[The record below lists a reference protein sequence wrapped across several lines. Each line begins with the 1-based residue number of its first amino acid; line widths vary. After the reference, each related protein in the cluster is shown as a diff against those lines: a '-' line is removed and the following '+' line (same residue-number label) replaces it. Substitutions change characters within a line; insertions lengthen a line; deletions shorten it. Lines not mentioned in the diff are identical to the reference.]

1 MIAYEL
7 NDLINI
13 TFNIPYNNA
22 ERINR
27 YNIYL
32 LNEDKIFTYIGNSQ
46 SNTYTINKSN
56 LPEYSE
62 YIFGVKAVNSEGYSL
77 LSVSNAI
84 KEFDCS
90 PRPLINYT
98 LNEDIIY
105 IWWEND
111 NPNIT
116 SFMVII
122 NDTIYYT
129 CNTYYEIKIPNI
141 ECNISVQ
148 MVISYYCIGSI
159 IIRINNEIINN
170 LSIIFFIVEPN
181 IELIKKSIDDNI
193 LYIDWICENATEC
206 NIKLNDNNYLNVIS
220 PMEFD
225 NLNECN
231 NTLIISASN
240 YYGVREL
247 QINFDLLP
255 SINNIRIENITKYLD
270 NFNLTFNIYSC
281 PDSNYSLEFYV
292 YLLYIVV

>member
-90 PRPLINYT
+90 PRPLFNYT

>member
-1 MIAYEL
+1 M
-7 NDLINI
+7 
-13 TFNIPYNNA
+13 
-22 ERINR
+22 
-27 YNIYL
+27 

-84 KEFDCS
+84 REFDCS
-90 PRPLINYT
+90 PRPPIYHEF
-98 LNEDIIY
+98 NEDIIY
-105 IWWEND
+105 IWWNND

-129 CNTYYEIKIPNI
+129 SNTYYEIKIPNI

-148 MVISYYCIGSI
+148 MIISYYCVGGI
-159 IIRINNEIINN
+159 IIRINNEIIDN
-170 LSIIFFIVEPN
+170 LSILFFIVEPN
-181 IELIKKSIDDNI
+181 IELIEKSIDDNI
-193 LYIDWICENATEC
+193 LYIDWICKNATEC
-206 NIKLNDNNYLNVIS
+206 NIKINDNNYLNVIS

-225 NLNECN
+225 NLYECN

-255 SINNIRIENITKYLD
+255 IINNIKIENITKYLD
-270 NFNLTFNIYSC
+270 SFNLTFDIYSC

-292 YLLYIVV
+292 